1 MANNESCLGTVLI
14 AFAAGALIGAG
25 IALLYAPQSG
35 EETRRLIAEKAE
47 ELKQQAMERYEQGK
61 GTLRD
66 KKEQLTAALE
76 AGKEGYRD
84 AKSRS
89 GKEQQASL
97 S

>member
-1 MANNESCLGTVLI
+1 MADNDSCLGTVLI

-47 ELKQQAMERYEQGK
+47 DLKKQAMEKYEHSK
-61 GTLRD
+61 EVLRE
-66 KKEQLTAALE
+66 KKEQLSAAYE
-76 AGKEGYRD
+76 SGKEGYRE
-84 AKSRS
+84 AKGRT
-89 GKEQQASL
+89 GKEHEASL